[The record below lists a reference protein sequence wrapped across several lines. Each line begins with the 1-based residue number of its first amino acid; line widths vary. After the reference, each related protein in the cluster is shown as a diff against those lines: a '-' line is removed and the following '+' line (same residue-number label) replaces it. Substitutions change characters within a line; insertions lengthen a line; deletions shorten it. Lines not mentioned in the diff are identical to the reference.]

1 MDTTAF
7 ENQVSKLRK
16 GEYVRDPSVFEY
28 ASNGLYETKRLLE
41 AYRTCCALQAQKI
54 ELLRH
59 MNKELMDSL
68 KRAREASND

>member
-1 MDTTAF
+1 VDTTTF
-7 ENQVSKLRK
+7 ENQVGKLRK

-59 MNKELMDSL
+59 MNKELMESL

>member
-1 MDTTAF
+1 MDNATFT
-7 ENQVSKLRK
+7 NHVDKLRK

-59 MNKELMDSL
+59 MNKELMESL
-68 KRAREASND
+68 KRAREEST